1 MESFSTGPF
10 IKYTELVYKKDY
22 INPARNAGS
31 GASIG
36 HVSDLFI
43 EWGDDR
49 ENDVGTSAYFKAIPN
64 SSYHT
69 DCPKAKILTGW
80 KRQQGGRP

>member
-1 MESFSTGPF
+1 MKSFSTGPF

-36 HVSDLFI
+36 HVSDLFS
-43 EWGDDR
+43 EWGDAC
-49 ENDVGTSAYFKAIPN
+49 ENYVGTSAYFKSTPN
-64 SSYHT
+64 SYHPY
-69 DCPKAKILTGW
+69 CPKSKH
-80 KRQQGGRP
+80 